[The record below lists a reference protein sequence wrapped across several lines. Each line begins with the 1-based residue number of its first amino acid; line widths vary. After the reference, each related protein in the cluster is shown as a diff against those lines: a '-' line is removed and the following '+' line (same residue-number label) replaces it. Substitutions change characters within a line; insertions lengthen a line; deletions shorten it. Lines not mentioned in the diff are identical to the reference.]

1 MGWRPELW
9 LGERLEEGG
18 WPDGQYVYFAVKR
31 GSEKISFG
39 YPKVVYA
46 TLWVLE
52 IVLIEVLRKGGRSRS
67 ESMT

>member
-1 MGWRPELW
+1 M
-9 LGERLEEGG
+9 
-18 WPDGQYVYFAVKR
+18 DFAVKR

-39 YPKVVYA
+39 YLKVVYA

-67 ESMT
+67 EGKMT